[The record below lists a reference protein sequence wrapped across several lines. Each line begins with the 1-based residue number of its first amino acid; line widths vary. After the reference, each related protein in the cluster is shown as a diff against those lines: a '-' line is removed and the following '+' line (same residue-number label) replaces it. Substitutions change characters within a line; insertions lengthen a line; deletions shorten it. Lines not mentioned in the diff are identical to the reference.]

1 MNYYLS
7 LWFWKLNIKSLY
19 LYIFL
24 HGHCIVFH
32 DNLIAFTNQFKM
44 HFKRD
49 KLLKKKKQIKLAN
62 ELTYNF
68 QNKRT
73 KL

>member
-1 MNYYLS
+1 
-7 LWFWKLNIKSLY
+7 
-19 LYIFL
+19 
-24 HGHCIVFH
+24 
-32 DNLIAFTNQFKM
+32 M

-49 KLLKKKKQIKLAN
+49 KLLKKKQIKLAN

>member
-1 MNYYLS
+1 
-7 LWFWKLNIKSLY
+7 
-19 LYIFL
+19 
-24 HGHCIVFH
+24 
-32 DNLIAFTNQFKM
+32 M

-73 KL
+73 KLSNY